1 MSVCAR
7 AQIDKVSTPYQ
18 IQELSRIMDGS
29 GTPGTKVEPGEG
41 LGSDTADGARSSPNT
56 TTQALDI
63 LAFWEVLSVKR

>member
-1 MSVCAR
+1 
-7 AQIDKVSTPYQ
+7 
-18 IQELSRIMDGS
+18 MDGS
-29 GTPGTKVEPGEG
+29 GTPGTKMEPGEG